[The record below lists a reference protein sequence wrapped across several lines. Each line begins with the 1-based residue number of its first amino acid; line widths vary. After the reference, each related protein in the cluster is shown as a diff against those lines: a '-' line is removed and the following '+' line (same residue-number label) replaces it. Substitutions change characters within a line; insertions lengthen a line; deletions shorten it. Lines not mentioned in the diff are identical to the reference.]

1 MNTAIANKP
10 TNSVTADDTAN
21 VLVTEIRKRLEETY
35 KRIEEFE
42 VRLKP
47 CLRMNMHPPI
57 PENPDKEISMAPPLN
72 EALFEFSERTDRI
85 NDKLHNIMERIS
97 L

>member
-1 MNTAIANKP
+1 MNTAISNKP

-21 VLVTEIRKRLEETY
+21 VLVTETRKRLDEALKRLEELEI
-35 KRIEEFE
+35 K
-42 VRLKP
+42 LKP

-57 PENPDKEISMAPPLN
+57 PVDANQEISMAPPLN
-72 EALFEFSERTDRI
+72 EALFEFCGTVERI
-85 NDKLHNIMERIS
+85 NDRLHNIMERIS